1 MGQPRHQINHRN
13 HDYQDQRHDIR
24 EFFIISSGYPCR
36 RDASRDTTNGD
47 SAGEYH
53 GGTAVYSQATG
64 YVVGKEPYDGNN
76 QYGLYQPDCS
86 RFHDITEQYSG
97 SQAYDS
103 DFNKKFAL
111 YGGTHPGRDME
122 YIPDYQS
129 ENNGEKDGFK
139 SVISHLRDGCRKLG
153 Q

>member
-1 MGQPRHQINHRN
+1 MIKNSL
-13 HDYQDQRHDIR
+13 
-24 EFFIISSGYPCR
+24 ISYRWS
-36 RDASRDTTNGD
+36 
-47 SAGEYH
+47 
-53 GGTAVYSQATG
+53 TG

-111 YGGTHPGRDME
+111 YGGTHR
-122 YIPDYQS
+122 S
-129 ENNGEKDGFK
+129 FAAGFK
-139 SVISHLRDGCRKLG
+139 NDNV
-153 Q
+153 